1 MYTLQVELPQSV
13 LEFIERQISS
23 GRFES
28 PSAYFHALIEADRQ
42 LQEWN
47 RLEELV
53 REGLNSGDPIPV
65 TPEYWEEKKRRLQKR
80 LAEAAKP

>member
-1 MYTLQVELPQSV
+1 MKSLQVELPQSV

-28 PSAYFHALIEADRQ
+28 PSAYFRALIGADRQ

-65 TPEYWEEKKRRLQKR
+65 TPEYWEEKKRRLQER
-80 LAEAAKP
+80 FAEAAKP